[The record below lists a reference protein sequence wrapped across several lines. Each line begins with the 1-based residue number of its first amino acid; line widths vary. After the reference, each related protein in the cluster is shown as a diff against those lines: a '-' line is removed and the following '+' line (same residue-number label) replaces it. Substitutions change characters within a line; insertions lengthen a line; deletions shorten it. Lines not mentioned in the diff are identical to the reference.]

1 MPKNSKRS
9 VSQADKELFEK
20 VLSDVIPIE
29 RSSSSRDPYQETVKI
44 PEQRSGL
51 KFASENLNNQAKE
64 LSSPE
69 PLFLND
75 FLPGR
80 APGLD
85 RSTSTKMAK
94 GQFKIQGRLDLHGM
108 TQQKAYVALTDFIQ
122 GAYREKKRNLLVIT
136 GKGKR
141 QERVDSDF
149 FETTDGV
156 LKRSVPIWMAEPPL
170 RNLVVAF
177 STAKKAHGGTGALYV
192 LLRRA

>member
-29 RSSSSRDPYQETVKI
+29 RSSSNRDPYQKTVKI
-44 PEQRSGL
+44 AEQRSDL
-51 KFASENLNNQAKE
+51 HFASENSNNRTKE

-85 RSTSTKMAK
+85 RGTSTKMTK

-122 GAYREKKRNLLVIT
+122 GAYREKKKKSVSDYW
-136 GKGKR
+136 KG
-141 QERVDSDF
+141 
-149 FETTDGV
+149 
-156 LKRSVPIWMAEPPL
+156 
-170 RNLVVAF
+170 
-177 STAKKAHGGTGALYV
+177 
-192 LLRRA
+192 

>member
-1 MPKNSKRS
+1 MPKNSKHS
-9 VSQADKELFEK
+9 VSQAEKELFEK

-29 RSSSSRDPYQETVKI
+29 RSSSSRGPYQETVKI

-51 KFASENLNNQAKE
+51 KFASENLNNQTKE

-85 RSTSTKMAK
+85 KSTSTKMAK

-122 GAYREKKRNLLVIT
+122 GAYREKKKKFVSDYW
-136 GKGKR
+136 KG
-141 QERVDSDF
+141 
-149 FETTDGV
+149 
-156 LKRSVPIWMAEPPL
+156 
-170 RNLVVAF
+170 
-177 STAKKAHGGTGALYV
+177 
-192 LLRRA
+192 

>member
-29 RSSSSRDPYQETVKI
+29 RSSSSRDPYQKTVKI
-44 PEQRSGL
+44 AEQRSDL
-51 KFASENLNNQAKE
+51 NFASENSNNRTKE
-64 LSSPE
+64 RSFPE

-85 RSTSTKMAK
+85 RGTSTKMAK

-108 TQQKAYVALTDFIQ
+108 TQQKAHVALTDFIQ

-141 QERVDSDF
+141 RERADSDF
-149 FETTDGV
+149 YETAEGV
-156 LKRSVPIWMAEPPL
+156 LKRSVPGWMAEPPL
-170 RNLVVAF
+170 RSLVLAF

-192 LLRRA
+192 LLRRR